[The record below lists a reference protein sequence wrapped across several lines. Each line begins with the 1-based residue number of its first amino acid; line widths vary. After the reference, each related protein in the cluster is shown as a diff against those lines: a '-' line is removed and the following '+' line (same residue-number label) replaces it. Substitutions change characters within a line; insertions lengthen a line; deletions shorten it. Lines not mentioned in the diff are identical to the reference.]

1 MRIAIAGPPNVG
13 KSVIFSAL
21 TGVGTIASN
30 YPGTTVEYLEGQAL
44 FHGEKVTVIDLPG
57 IYSLAG
63 ASEDERVATQLLAEA
78 PPDKVIVVLDATR
91 LEPCLVLLF
100 QIIELGYPAII
111 ALNFMDVA
119 RSRHTVDLDKM
130 TKTLGLPV
138 VPMTAIT
145 GEGVEELIRLV
156 LQTANVSSYKV
167 HYRSEIE
174 SLIAIME
181 AASQDTNLGFAP
193 RGAALKL
200 LEGNPYFSSHY
211 PPEAKSL
218 AEQARTDFKKE
229 HDETLEVHIN
239 RDRYGEAG
247 TIIAQVVARVP
258 RKPSRKERISD
269 LTLRPVTGIP
279 ILLCILG
286 LIFLSVVFLGGF
298 LEGLLLNA
306 YIPATSGFFDWLATA
321 IGGQLGL
328 AIASGINMS
337 FQAILAV
344 VIPYILVFYL
354 ILALLEDSGY
364 LPRVVILLDSVMH
377 KIGLHGRAII
387 PMIVGT
393 GCNVPAILGTRVIES
408 RRERLILSAIIIM
421 AIPCSAQTAVI
432 MGTVGTFAG
441 LIPALAIFVILMG
454 LVLLAGLLFHRFLK
468 FEPTAL
474 LFEIPE
480 LTVPRLNNVLSKTW
494 ARISDFFIVA
504 FPILLVGSLVLELL
518 MQYGVMQALVD
529 PFAWLTVG
537 LLGLPAITI
546 IAFIFG
552 IMRKEMGLQ
561 LLVILFGTADLA
573 SVMTPA
579 QLFIFALV
587 MATYMPCMSA
597 FAVMGKEFGW
607 KDASKIAMAS
617 LGTALLMGTVANLLL
632 NVL

>member
-21 TGVGTIASN
+21 TGVGTITSN
-30 YPGTTVEYLEGQAL
+30 YPGTTVEYLEGEAI

-63 ASEDERVATQLLAEA
+63 GSEDERVATELLAQS
-78 PPDKVIVVLDATR
+78 PPDKVIVVMDATR

-100 QIIELGYPAII
+100 QIIELGYPAIV

-119 RSRHTVDLDKM
+119 RKRHTTDLEQ
-130 TKTLGLPV
+130 LSAIVGLPV

-145 GEGVEELIRLV
+145 GEGVEDLIRVV
-156 LQTANVSSYKV
+156 LQTATVSDHKV

-174 SLIAIME
+174 SLISVMLE
-181 AASQDTNLGFAP
+181 ASQGTHLGFAP
-193 RGAALKL
+193 RGAAIKL
-200 LEGNPYFSSHY
+200 LEGNPYFTSHY
-211 PPEAKSL
+211 PEEAKAL
-218 AEQARTDFKKE
+218 AEQARMDFKKE
-229 HDETLEVHIN
+229 HNETLEVHIN

-247 TIIAQVVARVP
+247 TIIAKVVARVP
-258 RKPSRKERISD
+258 HQRSRKERISD
-269 LTLRPVTGIP
+269 LTLRPITGIP

-298 LEGLLLNA
+298 LESLLLGI
-306 YIPATSGFFDWLATA
+306 YIPATQGFFDWLAQA
-321 IGGQLGL
+321 IGGQFGAAISAGL
-328 AIASGINMS
+328 NMS
-337 FQAILAV
+337 IQAILAI

-364 LPRVVILLDSVMH
+364 LPRVVILLDGVMH
-377 KIGLHGRAII
+377 RIGLHGRAII
-387 PMIVGT
+387 PMVVGT
-393 GCNVPAILGTRVIES
+393 GCNVPAILSTRVIES

-421 AIPCSAQTAVI
+421 AVPCSAQTAVI
-432 MGTVGTFAG
+432 MGTVGAFAG
-441 LIPALAIFVILMG
+441 LLPAMAIFVILLG
-454 LVLLAGLLFHRFLK
+454 LVLLAGMLFHRFLK

-474 LFEIPE
+474 LFEIPD

-494 ARISDFFIVA
+494 ARINDFFIVA
-504 FPILLVGSLVLELL
+504 FPILLVGSLILELL
-518 MQYGVMQALVD
+518 MQYGVLDALVD
-529 PFAWLTVG
+529 PLAWLTVG
-537 LLGLPAITI
+537 LLGLPAVTI
-546 IAFIFG
+546 IALIFG
-552 IMRKEMGLQ
+552 IMRKEMALQ

-573 SVMTPA
+573 TVMTPQ

-597 FAVMGKEFGW
+597 FAVMGREFGW
-607 KDASKIAMAS
+607 KDATKVAVAS
-617 LGTALLMGTVANLLL
+617 LCTALLMGMTANLLL